1 LTLAYYELEGMKYQV
16 VSDKSG
22 YTMIVPS
29 GEKSAVLRK
38 TSNNNYIYKAK
49 DKTSYGYFTA
59 DGNLILEHYDEATD
73 TVTITTY
80 KWAISKK
87 KTCFIAKGFCFLSTL
102 FSSRCAKCLSL
113 ISLFCFH
120 MFIIWNTT
128 IYWTYRTEAH
138 HEILYIPYIF
148 LEQCNIPHQIS
159 RLCIFSI
166 HSVPSGKTT
175 FPLI

>member
-1 LTLAYYELEGMKYQV
+1 MKIIMVGMVAFLLSVNIQAQKKNIKSEVKTNITTVKDSDGNKQVIQTKEVEEVQSITFKDADSKILNKDIKESPVNVTATTKITENGVTKLISIDRSAYYELEGMKYQV

-22 YTMIVPS
+22 YTMIAPS

-80 KWAISKK
+80 
-87 KTCFIAKGFCFLSTL
+87 
-102 FSSRCAKCLSL
+102 
-113 ISLFCFH
+113 
-120 MFIIWNTT
+120 
-128 IYWTYRTEAH
+128 
-138 HEILYIPYIF
+138 
-148 LEQCNIPHQIS
+148 
-159 RLCIFSI
+159 
-166 HSVPSGKTT
+166 SVGK
-175 FPLI
+175 